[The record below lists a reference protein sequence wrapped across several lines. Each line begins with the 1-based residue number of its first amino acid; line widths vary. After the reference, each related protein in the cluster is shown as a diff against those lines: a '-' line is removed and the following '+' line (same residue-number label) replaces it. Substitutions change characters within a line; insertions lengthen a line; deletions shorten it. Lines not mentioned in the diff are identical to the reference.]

1 MSFQTRPM
9 RAEDLPAVHSLQCD
23 AYSASYQEP
32 LDALNSHFELGRST
46 CLVAVSRGCVAGY
59 LLAHPWSGLPPL
71 LHQPVRH
78 PTQNEYMFIHDLVV
92 APALQRSGAA
102 VSLLSA
108 VLKIAERDLFSFV
121 RLVSLA
127 TAVSFWQ
134 KRGFSPAK
142 DEVLPAG
149 YGEAVLMYREV

>member
-59 LLAHPWSGLPPL
+59 LLAHPVERASPS
-71 LHQPVRH
+71 
-78 PTQNEYMFIHDLVV
+78 
-92 APALQRSGAA
+92 AASAGA
-102 VSLLSA
+102 SPH
-108 VLKIAERDLFSFV
+108 AE
-121 RLVSLA
+121 
-127 TAVSFWQ
+127 
-134 KRGFSPAK
+134 
-142 DEVLPAG
+142 
-149 YGEAVLMYREV
+149 